1 MQEEDEIEHKP
12 YDDRTIYWE
21 QVIQLILIWS
31 KLEQKKKQEYRITFG
46 GHCTYVYLSIH

>member
-1 MQEEDEIEHKP
+1 MQEKDEIEHISP

-31 KLEQKKKQEYRITFG
+31 KLEQKKKQE
-46 GHCTYVYLSIH
+46 